1 MRAMRLAL
9 DGSQRLH
16 YKELMLLNLSAPTP
30 LEYFSSLAQSDDQF
44 PLLEAAASIGQDEY
58 ADLDVQQVLGDV
70 DQLLARLKRRLP
82 ADAAPLQ
89 RLRALNQFFCRDLT
103 FGGNVNG
110 YCDPDNSYLNVVLR
124 TRRGNQI
131 SLAVLWIELAQGLGL
146 HARGVCFPGHFMVKV
161 NLPKGQVVI
170 DPFTGQSL
178 SREELAERLE
188 PYKRRSGLVDE
199 FEVPLGLYLQAA
211 PARDIIAR
219 MLRNLKE
226 IHNAQEDWQR
236 LIAVQDRLVILLPEA
251 WAEYRDRG
259 VAHAEQGH
267 TALAVIDLETYL
279 VHAQDA
285 LDIDIIADRVANL
298 RRAKS

>member
-1 MRAMRLAL
+1 
-9 DGSQRLH
+9 
-16 YKELMLLNLSAPTP
+16 MLLKLSAPTP
-30 LEYFSSLAQSDDQF
+30 LEYFGSLVQSDDQF
-44 PLLEAAASIGQDEY
+44 PLLEAAVSIAQDEY
-58 ADLDVQQVLGDV
+58 PDLDVQQVLGDV

-89 RLRALNQFFCRDLT
+89 RLRALNQFFFRDLS
-103 FGGNVNG
+103 FGGNVND
-110 YCDPDNSYLNVVLR
+110 YCDPDNSHINVVLR
-124 TRRGNQI
+124 TRRGIQI
-131 SLAVLWIELAQGLGL
+131 SLAVLWMELAQGLGL

-226 IHNAQEDWQR
+226 IHQAQEDWQR
-236 LIAVQDRLVILLPEA
+236 LIAVQERLVILLPQA

-259 VAHAEQGH
+259 LAHAEQGN
-267 TALAVIDLETYL
+267 TALAVADLETYL
-279 VHAQDA
+279 VHAKDA
-285 LDIDIIADRVANL
+285 LDIDAIADRVAEL
-298 RRAKS
+298 RRARS